1 MLSTCTIGN
10 ERQALWKRFRV
21 GARCAPYCLDF
32 HFYVLIFF
40 FFPCDS
46 VSDVAYFFK
55 HISCCFL
62 FFFFFCKGLFY
73 KLIKG
78 CFALSLVETQVSSTA
93 SNVDTEVA
101 LSKWSVRKEA
111 NTPRSNVFFLCVC
124 DRPLSQEGSKRQT
137 ISLNRRALKSQQRL
151 LCEVGTCASKEQVN
165 TALKAGYVKPPFV
178 NILINAL
185 LCFFFFYYLLYYAVL
200 FLFFVYFF
208 CSKPST
214 SGKKQK
220 THMLLCATA
229 FCAHTYY
236 PTHPSTFATV
246 FFFFFS

>member
-62 FFFFFCKGLFY
+62 FFFFFWKGLFY

-165 TALKAGYVKPPFV
+165 TALKAGNVKPPFV

-200 FLFFVYFF
+200 FLFF
-208 CSKPST
+208 
-214 SGKKQK
+214 
-220 THMLLCATA
+220 HLLLLL
-229 FCAHTYY
+229 
-236 PTHPSTFATV
+236 
-246 FFFFFS
+246 